1 MAILQQWVCEYIL
14 IVDMA
19 GGLTRKKSKFPY
31 EVAVP
36 SYKRHETIK
45 EKTLATLKRYG
56 IPADKITVFVA
67 NKEEEALYKG
77 ALDPKTYGKIVVG
90 VKGMHDIRNFI
101 TGYYKVGT
109 KIVNVD
115 DDIKGFLEY
124 DESTKR
130 KERPLRSLVQVIKRG
145 FDECEKAKTKLWG
158 VYPVA
163 NGYFMKPKVS
173 TDIRYIIGSFWGCIN
188 PGLKGADGVEITTEY
203 KEDYQRT
210 ILYYKKYGCVVRL
223 NMYAPIS
230 AYYTEAGGMQE
241 VKERR
246 ELEEKGARWLVKTY
260 PEFAVLNPSKKSGYM
275 EVKLKD
281 LREKN

>member
-1 MAILQQWVCEYIL
+1 MI
-14 IVDMA
+14 
-19 GGLTRKKSKFPY
+19 GGKTRKKSSFPY
-31 EVAVP
+31 EIAVP
-36 SYKRHETIK
+36 SYKRHETIN
-45 EKTLATLKRYG
+45 EKSLATLKRYG
-56 IPADKITVFVA
+56 IPSNKITVFVA
-67 NKEEEALYKG
+67 NKDEEALYKASLKPG
-77 ALDPKTYGKIVVG
+77 TYGKIVVG

-101 TGYYKVGT
+101 TSYYAVGT
-109 KIVNVD
+109 KIVNID

-130 KERPLRSLVQVIKRG
+130 KERPLKSLIGVIKRG
-145 FDECEKAKTKLWG
+145 FAECEKANTKLWG

-173 TDIRYIIGSFWGCIN
+173 TEIRYIIGSFWGCIN
-188 PGLKGADGVEITTEY
+188 PGLKGADGIEITTEY

-210 ILYYKKYGCVVRL
+210 ILYYKRWNAVVRL

-246 ELEEKGARWLVKTY
+246 SLEEKGARWLVKTY
-260 PEFAVLNPSKKSGYM
+260 PQFAVLNPSKKSGYM

-281 LREKN
+281 LRVDKSQEDHES

>member
-1 MAILQQWVCEYIL
+1 MI
-14 IVDMA
+14 
-19 GGLTRKKSKFPY
+19 GGKTRKKSSFPY

-36 SYKRHETIK
+36 SYKRHETIN

-56 IPADKITVFVA
+56 IPSNKITVFVA
-67 NKEEEALYKG
+67 NKDEEALYKASLKPG
-77 ALDPKTYGKIVVG
+77 TYGKIVVG

-101 TGYYKVGT
+101 TSYYPVGT
-109 KIVNVD
+109 KIVNID

-130 KERPLRSLVQVIKRG
+130 KERTLKSLIGVIKRG
-145 FDECEKAKTKLWG
+145 FAECEKSNTKLWG

-173 TDIRYIIGSFWGCIN
+173 TEIRYIIGSFWGCIN

-210 ILYYKKYGCVVRL
+210 ILYYKRWGAVVRL

-246 ELEEKGARWLVKTY
+246 SLEEKGARWLVKTY
-260 PEFAVLNPSKKSGYM
+260 PQFAVLNPSKKSGYM

-281 LREKN
+281 LRVDKSQ